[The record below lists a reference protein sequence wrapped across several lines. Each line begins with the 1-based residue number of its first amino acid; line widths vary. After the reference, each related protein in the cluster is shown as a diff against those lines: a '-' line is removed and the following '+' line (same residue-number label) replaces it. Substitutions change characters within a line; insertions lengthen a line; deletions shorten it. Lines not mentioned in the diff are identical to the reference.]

1 MFEICEMQ
9 ILIVSATEMEIAPLR
24 AGNVAANFLITGVGG
39 PACMFAVAKALSKKR
54 FDLVIQAGIAGVFT
68 REIALGETVLVKKDI
83 FADLGIYENG
93 LFTPLFATQLSGENT
108 APYQEGWLINNNE
121 LLAGSRLKKVN
132 AVTVNTVGDDP
143 TVADRYMDLY
153 NAEIESMEG
162 AAFHYACLVEKIPF
176 LQVRSI
182 SNRVGE
188 RLKSAWKIEEAVNNL
203 NEELYEIL
211 KTFSHSTTSL
221 K

>member
-9 ILIVSATEMEIAPLR
+9 ILIVSATEMEIEPLR
-24 AGNVAANFLITGVGG
+24 AANVAASFLITGVGS
-39 PACMFAVAKALSKKR
+39 PACLFAVSKALSKKR
-54 FDLVIQAGIAGVFT
+54 YDLVIQAGIAGVFT
-68 REIALGETVLVKKDI
+68 REIDLGETVLVKKDL

-93 LFTPLFATQLSGENT
+93 SFTPLVDTQLSGKNT
-108 APYQEGWLINNNE
+108 PPYQEGWLINNNE
-121 LLAGSRLKKVN
+121 LLAGSRLKKVT

-143 TVADRYMDLY
+143 SIAHRYLDLY

-162 AAFHYACLVEKIPF
+162 ASFHYACLMEQIPF
-176 LQVRSI
+176 LQVRGI

-188 RLKSAWKIEEAVNNL
+188 RLKSAWKINEAVNNL
-203 NEELYEIL
+203 NEELYQVL
-211 KTFSHSTTSL
+211 KTFSHSPTTL